1 MEDFEI
7 KYKEYNRSNI
17 DSAREMRKAPTPA
30 EEKMW
35 QEIIKNRP
43 WGYKF
48 TRQKP
53 IWSFILDF
61 YCAKLWLAIE
71 LDWEGHKKNKEYDK
85 QRTSFLSSKWISVIR
100 YRNNDIIHKADKVY
114 KDLLDYIKEKEIENK

>member
-1 MEDFEI
+1 MENFEI
-7 KYKEYNRSNI
+7 KYKEYNRGNT
-17 DSAREMRKAPTPA
+17 DSAREMRKSPTPA
-30 EEKMW
+30 EERMW
-35 QEIIKNRP
+35 QEVIKNRP

-61 YCAKLWLAIE
+61 YYTKLCLAIE

-85 QRTSFLSSKWISVIR
+85 QRISFLSSKWVSVIR
-100 YRNNDIIHKADKVY
+100 YRNNDIIKDIDSVY
-114 KDLLDYIKEKEIENK
+114 KDLLDYIKNIENK